1 MYAISKDFNVSY
13 QLFHYC
19 SVWLTNS
26 LETVAGHHWTRIS
39 FSSCMDLR
47 ICCLVKYFSGS
58 HFLYLSFCQYILSFL
73 VSKVH
78 LDHQIST
85 QSPVFVYSQPFQY
98 SFLNQFSSFVSLN
111 NLHIAFCRSL
121 SLWAK
126 LNLKY
131 FFINLVADQCI
142 TVFTL
147 LICTFFT
154 PFGTSVKTAPFCSFH
169 KSVLSHPSLVNPI
182 YPYHCMQNFPKIFYT
197 NHWLIAAVC
206 VSHQLLAMV
215 NVYFWY
221 LHIVFFSKLIS
232 FLAFKDVSYPH
243 WFIDA

>member
-1 MYAISKDFNVSY
+1 MSFSIYSLLWWIIMYAISKDFNVSY
-13 QLFHYC
+13 RLFHYC

-26 LETVAGHHWTRIS
+26 LETVAGRHWTRIS

-73 VSKVH
+73 VSMVH

-111 NLHIAFCRSL
+111 NLHIAFCQSL
-121 SLWAK
+121 SPWTI

-131 FFINLVADQCI
+131 FFIDLVADQCI

-154 PFGTSVKTAPFCSFH
+154 PFGT
-169 KSVLSHPSLVNPI
+169 
-182 YPYHCMQNFPKIFYT
+182 
-197 NHWLIAAVC
+197 
-206 VSHQLLAMV
+206 
-215 NVYFWY
+215 
-221 LHIVFFSKLIS
+221 
-232 FLAFKDVSYPH
+232 
-243 WFIDA
+243 